1 MGHPLLHFSSSI
13 RLAEHWLLMQVDRHC
28 CAHARHKRLTG
39 VAIKRDDYRDALA
52 DLGKVAAGIVLRRQ
66 QRELSGRRIDD
77 LVHMTREARAAIG
90 IYLDVYGLPGRDI
103 VQRSLVNIGSNGYI
117 T

>member
-39 VAIKRDDYRDALA
+39 VAIKCDNYRDALA
-52 DLGKVAAGIVLRRQ
+52 DLGKVAAGIVLSRQ
-66 QRELSGRRIDD
+66 QRELTSRGIDN
-77 LVHMTREARAAIG
+77 LVDVSCEARATVG
-90 IYLDVYGLPGRDI
+90 IYLDVYGLPRGDV
-103 VQRSLVNIGSNGYI
+103 VQ
-117 T
+117 